1 MRARKPL
8 ENKMRIVGP
17 EKKRFPAE
25 SFKHRWNFSK
35 SYLSIQLDREET
47 GIKKKKKH
55 AQIFQNNIVECK
67 RNKIEN
73 KIE

>member
-47 GIKKKKKH
+47 GIKKKKNTHKYFKT
-55 AQIFQNNIVECK
+55 I
-67 RNKIEN
+67 
-73 KIE
+73 